1 MIQTSISTR
10 FSEMAALQDG
20 WLDGE
25 GTAYDKQSLDTIYQI
40 TASLIGSGIPQPF
53 VYPSASGT
61 VHFEWTV
68 NSWEVSVDVTPNL
81 NCSLNA
87 CNTATQESVT
97 DEFNYFAAFVPLAE
111 LFQRIHK
118 SIPLKQM
125 NSFNARDLVT
135 VTIANSAIPAT
146 VVSRTTSYTD
156 EPLDEYLVQFCNDV
170 ELDTCTFV
178 GVHYVRVPAN
188 RVAHRSKS
196 HREQTV

>member
-25 GTAYDKQSLDTIYQI
+25 GTAYDKQSLDTIYHI
-40 TASLIGSGIPQPF
+40 TSSLIDNGIPHPF
-53 VYPSASGT
+53 VYPSVSGA

-81 NCSLNA
+81 SCSLNA
-87 CNTATQESVT
+87 RNTATQESVT
-97 DEFNYFAAFVPLAE
+97 DEFNYFAAFVPLVE
-111 LFQRIHK
+111 LFQHIHQ
-118 SIPLKQM
+118 SIPLKHM
-125 NSFNARDLVT
+125 HSFNARDLVT
-135 VTIANSAIPAT
+135 VTIANTAIPAT

-156 EPLDEYLVQFCNDV
+156 EALDEYLVQICNDV

-178 GVHYVRVPAN
+178 GVHYVRVPSN
-188 RVAHRSKS
+188 RVSQRSAV
-196 HREQTV
+196 HQEQTV